1 MGNLNFDA
9 SEVAPMTDSF
19 EPIPAGWYQM
29 RVVGA
34 DMHVGSKPDA
44 GEMLKLQLEVDAE
57 EHMKYGGR
65 RAFSYLCINHQSNTP
80 RNIARRHLSSICQ
93 ALKKGELQ
101 DTEELLGEVL
111 NVRLKIRPA
120 GNGYDASNEVAGFA
134 APEHRASPEEVVAK
148 TPPASGVAK
157 RAWK

>member
-34 DMHVGSKPDA
+34 DMHVGSKPES

-57 EHMKYGGR
+57 AHMKYAGR

-80 RNIARRHLSSICQ
+80 RNIARRHLSSICH
-93 ALKKGELQ
+93 ALNKGELQ
-101 DTEELLGEVL
+101 DTGELLGAVL
-111 NVRLKIRPA
+111 SVRLKVRPPA
-120 GNGYDASNEVAGFA
+120 NGYDASNEVAGFQA
-134 APEHRASPEEVVAK
+134 ADSDADSQDPPEK
-148 TPPASGVAK
+148 PASGAAK
-157 RAWK
+157 RSWR